1 MQVTCI
7 TCTQEFMNKYMTRR
21 EMEIMFNDIY
31 SPEKKNEKPRDY
43 PMLNQAWNDLY
54 DGLKRNGHINP
65 DNRGFVQPTWIRQL
79 PKKEWYIDR
88 KANSIRVVK
97 ENRTL
102 LSVSGDEAK
111 AIFASWDGEMPIM
124 KHVKKQLK
132 GRA

>member
-31 SPEKKNEKPRDY
+31 SPEKKN
-43 PMLNQAWNDLY
+43 
-54 DGLKRNGHINP
+54 
-65 DNRGFVQPTWIRQL
+65 GFVQPTWIRRL